1 MIREDILNVATA
13 RVCARAQDYGE
24 PEDNFTKI
32 AEYWSIYLGKHVS
45 ALDVAHMM
53 LLLKLARADAVGSI
67 DTYVDMAGYAA
78 CAGEIWHKYKQ
89 MEATVN
95 TAWEEIKKED
105 TANHD
110 WLDSV
115 VDSPNT

>member
-32 AEYWSIYLGKHVS
+32 AEYWTAYLGRHIS
-45 ALDVAHMM
+45 PLDVAHMM
-53 LLLKLARADAVGSI
+53 LLLKIARAGAVGSV

-78 CAGEIWHKYKQ
+78 CAGEIWHGYEQ
-89 MEATVN
+89 MNLNQEWLN
-95 TAWEEIKKED
+95 TASKEEIDKAK
-105 TANHD
+105 A
-110 WLDSV
+110 V
-115 VDSPNT
+115 VEALNA